1 MEAVKLTDYEYA
13 WYIQRK
19 GDIMLKAKDIMTKDV
34 ITAEP
39 ATTIEEL
46 ARIFMKYKISG
57 APVVDNKGN
66 LKGIVTENDL
76 ISKNSRLH
84 IPTILRLFDAYIP
97 LGTSKMENEIRRMA
111 ASTVE
116 DICTKD
122 VITVDE
128 EASVE
133 YVATLM
139 TEKKIH
145 LLPVL
150 KEGKLAGIIGKKD
163 LIKGFVNEH
172 SE

>member
-1 MEAVKLTDYEYA
+1 
-13 WYIQRK
+13 
-19 GDIMLKAKDIMTKDV
+19 MLKAKDIMTKDV

-46 ARIFMKYKISG
+46 SRILMKYKISG
-57 APVVDNKGN
+57 VPVVDNKGN
-66 LKGIVTENDL
+66 LEGIVTENDL

-97 LGTSKMENEIRRMA
+97 LGSSKMENEIKRMA

-133 YVATLM
+133 M
-139 TEKKIH
+139 W
-145 LLPVL
+145 PR
-150 KEGKLAGIIGKKD
+150 
-163 LIKGFVNEH
+163 
-172 SE
+172 